1 MKKILLIGL
10 ILITVLI
17 TGCSNTNIVPKTEF
31 VKGEQALL
39 DDIYLTLNE
48 VGYQDDTL
56 TLNFKIE
63 NKTKNTIT
71 IIPDSNFKLYDINQV
86 QIKNTYSNNTNVIKK
101 NEIINYTLE
110 YNIDKKEIYDVYF
123 YSGVVEN
130 NIKFN
135 ITSGDIN

>member
-10 ILITVLI
+10 IIITVLI
-17 TGCSNTNIVPKTEF
+17 TGCSNGNIVPKTEF

-123 YSGVVEN
+123 YSGIVEN